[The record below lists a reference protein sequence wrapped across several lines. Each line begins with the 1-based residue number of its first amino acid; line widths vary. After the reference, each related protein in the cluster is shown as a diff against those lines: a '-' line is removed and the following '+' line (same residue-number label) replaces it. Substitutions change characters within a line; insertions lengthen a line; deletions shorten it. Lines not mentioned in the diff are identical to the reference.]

1 MRSRRLEGLLGGPLD
16 QLTARNIR
24 SLVDLHVPEAF
35 DLDFKAQLYGP
46 SDKEKRDLSGD
57 VAAMANT
64 AGGVIIIGIGE
75 DKSARAAGAPGVD
88 ITDVEMSRIRQIV
101 AAGVSP
107 MPAFDLLQVVDGDS
121 DPLAPHGFV
130 LIAVP
135 RSPLAPHAVLINGG
149 MRFPVRNGATTRY
162 LSEPEVATAYRER
175 LLGAAQRAGQ
185 IEQIEA
191 SVIQRLNVTERPWL
205 VVSLLPE
212 LPGDFTITSDTFA
225 VFETEIRGRRINPI
239 GGGPSFYHA
248 AVGHQRLLADGNM
261 SSTSD
266 SVSGLA
272 AELNTGGAGVLAL
285 QMWDIRRS
293 VAPRVDGD
301 ETLSDEG
308 LANGIIG
315 ALNLL
320 AGHARDRAQASG
332 MAQIRALVVPSDSE
346 AYSELCPT

>member
-1 MRSRRLEGLLGGPLD
+1 
-16 QLTARNIR
+16 
-24 SLVDLHVPEAF
+24 
-35 DLDFKAQLYGP
+35 
-46 SDKEKRDLSGD
+46 
-57 VAAMANT
+57 
-64 AGGVIIIGIGE
+64 
-75 DKSARAAGAPGVD
+75 
-88 ITDVEMSRIRQIV
+88 
-101 AAGVSP
+101 
-107 MPAFDLLQVVDGDS
+107 
-121 DPLAPHGFV
+121 
-130 LIAVP
+130 
-135 RSPLAPHAVLINGG
+135 
-149 MRFPVRNGATTRY
+149 
-162 LSEPEVATAYRER
+162 
-175 LLGAAQRAGQ
+175 
-185 IEQIEA
+185 
-191 SVIQRLNVTERPWL
+191 
-205 VVSLLPE
+205 
-212 LPGDFTITSDTFA
+212 
-225 VFETEIRGRRINPI
+225 
-239 GGGPSFYHA
+239 
-248 AVGHQRLLADGNM
+248 M